1 MTLLST
7 AVYCLLTIERFRVSS
22 QYPGDKTLTA
32 RPGATIR
39 YVANVPEIFP
49 NLGLK
54 KKLISN
60 QVWARGEL
68 LKEFRRKPF
77 NFPLNNELL
86 RFRSIGVYILT
97 LLTLTHV

>member
-1 MTLLST
+1 MAIQSKGV
-7 AVYCLLTIERFRVSS
+7 AS

-49 NLGLK
+49 KLGLK

-68 LKEFRRKPF
+68 LFKEFRRKPF
-77 NFPLNNELL
+77 KLPLDIELL
-86 RFRSIGVYILT
+86 RKGNLNERRY
-97 LLTLTHV
+97 HDD